1 MLEFADAALK
11 FNIALSSFGAQRI
24 LGVLPMAN
32 AEPIRAFQENFYK
45 AGENAKQ
52 GFQTNTALFGAFQFS
67 DKAQSALAGFA
78 SDALSLKAFRPSY
91 IRHVASGIA
100 QGSAAAMESLGTE
113 KSRALLK
120 QQFANTFDV
129 ISYVNHVDAPNQ
141 LSSDGTYPLEEMITQ
156 CYSHGD
162 YPALWYVEGLGER
175 YAEAYMAAGGNEIY
189 DLLTSGKM
197 AEADPK
203 IQTMMH
209 AGLGITLAKHALASL
224 TPWSTHA
231 EFKAALLGFMAQVR
245 QNSMPGYEGAALE
258 SLGLVARTWNG
269 QLVKLISSHLLAMDP
284 DAFEFFWHGCGRAMY
299 FSPMYMLPGL
309 SPWDAADNEPPNQ
322 IACLN
327 ARAGVAWAFT
337 IVNVRQPEIAANF
350 LVHKGDQIAGNDAYT
365 DGVYSTL
372 IMAGDMVPGHQYVA
386 AFGEYQPSDLAAL
399 AAWNK
404 HIGSNAGTTVNSY
417 RATLKA
423 NNKLGEVFRYHD
435 LADYVV
441 NLRADGPAT
450 SSRV

>member
-11 FNIALSSFGAQRI
+11 FNIALSSFGAQRV
-24 LGVLPMAN
+24 LGVLPIAN
-32 AEPIRAFQENFYK
+32 SEPMRAVQENFYK

-78 SDALSLKAFRPSY
+78 SDALSLKAFKPAY
-91 IRHVASGIA
+91 IKHVASGIA
-100 QGSAAAMESLGTE
+100 QGSAAAMESLGSK

-120 QQFANTFDV
+120 QQFENTFDV

-141 LSSDGTYPLEEMITQ
+141 LSADGTYPLEEMIAQ

-175 YAEAYMAAGGNEIY
+175 YAEAYMAAGGNEIH
-189 DLLTSGKM
+189 DLLTSG
-197 AEADPK
+197 AAAAADPK

-209 AGLGITLAKHALASL
+209 AGLGITLAKHAVANL

-231 EFKAALLGFMAQVR
+231 EFKAALKGFIAQVH
-245 QNSMPGYEGAALE
+245 QNSIPGYEGAALE
-258 SLGLVARTWNG
+258 SLGLVTRTWNG
-269 QLVKLISSHLLAMDP
+269 QLVKPVSSHLLAMDP
-284 DAFEFFWHGCGRAMY
+284 DAFEFFWHGAGRAMY
-299 FSPMYMLPGL
+299 FSPMYMLPGF
-309 SPWDAADNEPPNQ
+309 SPWEAADSEPPNE
-322 IACLN
+322 IARHN

-337 IVNVRQPEIAANF
+337 IVNVRQPGIASNF
-350 LVHKGDQIAGNDAYT
+350 LVHKADRISGNDAYT

-372 IMAGDMVPGHQYVA
+372 TMAGDMVPGHQYVD
-386 AFGEYQPSDLAAL
+386 AFGVYQPKDPATL

-404 HIGSNAGTTVNSY
+404 YIGSNAGGTIDSY
-417 RATLKA
+417 RAKLKA
-423 NNKLGEVFRYHD
+423 SNKLGEVFRYHN
-435 LADYVV
+435 LAEYVGG
-441 NLRADGPAT
+441 L
-450 SSRV
+450 